1 MDVKEV
7 IQLFSNKDAVYIT
20 IKNTSHGDDDFRET
34 LLVDFGTEK
43 IVIKLAANVFTD
55 EKHLL
60 LWERIATEY
69 RKLGYYCPLFI
80 RATDG
85 TYPTVSY
92 KGKDCIVWGEEY
104 SRYRSAEELIKE
116 KFSDTHLVNDGY
128 YSFIDDALIMDAKVA
143 SCHFDY
149 TDMPSAYC
157 MFELYDPSDKTDETT
172 ADAEKW
178 LDVAK
183 TLPKEYSSQVKRIWN
198 NWLSA
203 RRELEKIYHQ
213 LPTSVFQADINDT
226 NVLLDEDGNFK
237 GVYDFNIGGREVY
250 INYIF
255 RQTPYVSTWDSYA
268 HLEKDDLFLN
278 RIIHAL
284 EISKKAYSFSDLE
297 KTAAPL
303 LYKCIRPLW
312 WYASRELKNA
322 GTDSNKIKQHLD
334 LIEYEQTREIEFAKH
349 M

>member
-85 TYPTVSY
+85 TYPTFSY

-128 YSFIDDALIMDAKVA
+128 YSL
-143 SCHFDY
+143 
-149 TDMPSAYC
+149 
-157 MFELYDPSDKTDETT
+157 
-172 ADAEKW
+172 
-178 LDVAK
+178 
-183 TLPKEYSSQVKRIWN
+183 
-198 NWLSA
+198 
-203 RRELEKIYHQ
+203 
-213 LPTSVFQADINDT
+213 
-226 NVLLDEDGNFK
+226 

-312 WYASRELKNA
+312 WYASRELKDA